1 MGTQQM
7 GTKVC
12 LILCQIFL
20 SGRRPDGYKAG
31 WKYNSLG
38 IKVAGTIN
46 ETKSENYQEKDCV
59 NVCDKERGQLISFR
73 VEGLK
78 QRQKKKKLYFTKV
91 TSMGVGVMV
100 LEKVEVMMVRGWGEF
115 CPQIVSGMWEK
126 HFWKRTFWGQN
137 SERESGSGP
146 AGPGWKACVW
156 APDPSL
162 LPWLSDIISPTLS
175 FCTCRV
181 GLIIGLVS

>member
-12 LILCQIFL
+12 LKLCQIFL

-38 IKVAGTIN
+38 IKAAGTIN

-78 QRQKKKKLYFTKV
+78 QRQKKKSCILQKWPAWGLG
-91 TSMGVGVMV
+91 SWCWRRWRWWWWGVGESSALRLWVAC
-100 LEKVEVMMVRGWGEF
+100 EKSISGKGRFGGRTVRGNQALVLQAQVGRPVSE
-115 CPQIVSGMWEK
+115 PQI
-126 HFWKRTFWGQN
+126 HLCYL
-137 SERESGSGP
+137 GS
-146 AGPGWKACVW
+146 ATS
-156 APDPSL
+156 SL
-162 LPWLSDIISPTLS
+162 QP
-175 FCTCRV
+175 
-181 GLIIGLVS
+181 LVLHL